1 MNLKDV
7 QHIRDP
13 DLNIDNYDFP
23 EILNLFQLSVN
34 FNDADLKR
42 AKRKVLSLHP
52 DKSRLDPK
60 YFLFY
65 SKAYKVLYSIFEFNN
80 RSTKKSTNT
89 DTYIPLD
96 TEEENKRTAL
106 TNFFDNNKEL
116 KNTSS
121 FNEWFNKEFE
131 KQKAENENEH
141 SGYGEWLKSN
151 DDTMDTANIRSLS
164 DMNEEVNKRKTQV
177 RSMIVHQDINEF
189 NSGNM
194 GTMLGSDTNSNYSSG
209 MFGSVQ
215 YQDLKQAHVE
225 SVIPVTDEDYANVK
239 KFKDVTEY
247 NIYRTS
253 QDTRPL
259 TEQQALQ
266 YLANKEKQ
274 EETLSS
280 KRAFELAKQTEEA
293 NARNQQ
299 FWAGIMKIKNS
310 HE

>member
-1 MNLKDV
+1 MSLKDV
-7 QHIRDP
+7 QNERDP

-116 KNTSS
+116 KNSSS

-177 RSMIVHQDINEF
+177 RSMIVHQDISEF

-194 GTMLGSDTNSNYSSG
+194 GAMLGSDTNSNYSSG

-293 NARNQQ
+293 NARNQH